1 MIKITNDMDL
11 VNSTENAVAY
21 FTASWC
27 SPCKQLKPI
36 YAKSGMEDNNHTYFV
51 IDVDSISPDY
61 LQKYNIQSVPK
72 IFKIKNGTI
81 EKEIISRTS
90 EEIFKE
96 VNL

>member
-1 MIKITNDMDL
+1 
-11 VNSTENAVAY
+11 
-21 FTASWC
+21 
-27 SPCKQLKPI
+27 
-36 YAKSGMEDNNHTYFV
+36 MEDDNHTYFV

-72 IFKIKNGTI
+72 VFKMKNGTI

-90 EEIFKE
+90 EEILKE